1 MKKVLLLIMF
11 LTAALFA
18 QTTQKIGYVDSQVIL
33 NPLPEAIKAQGE
45 LDALVSKWNASI
57 DSMVTDLQTQYTNY
71 QQQAESMTPDA
82 RKAKEQELVMKEQK
96 VQQFRA
102 SKFQQPNG
110 EYYRKN
116 DQLLQPVKDRI
127 MKGIEEAAKKEGL
140 TFVFDKAGDVILLYA
155 DQTYDVTFTVLDML
169 KRGKK

>member
-1 MKKVLLLIMF
+1 MKKVILLLVVF
-11 LTAALFA
+11 SVALIA

-33 NPLPEAIKAQGE
+33 NQLPAAIKAQGE
-45 LDALVSKWNASI
+45 LDAMVSKWNASI
-57 DSMVTDLQTQYTNY
+57 DSMVTDLQSQYTSY

-82 RKAKEQELVMKEQK
+82 RKAKEQELVMKEQQI
-96 VQQFRA
+96 QQFRG

-116 DQLLQPVKDRI
+116 DELLQPIKDQI

-155 DQTYDVTFTVLDML
+155 DQTYDITFTVLDML